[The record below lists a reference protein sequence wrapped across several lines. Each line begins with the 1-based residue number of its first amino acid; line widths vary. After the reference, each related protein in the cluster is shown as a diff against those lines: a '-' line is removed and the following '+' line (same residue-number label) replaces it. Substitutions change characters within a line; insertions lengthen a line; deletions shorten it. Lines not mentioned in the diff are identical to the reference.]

1 MNDRLKVSV
10 GSNFGVEGEA
20 RQNENTTNIA
30 GDVTIDYALSKDGR
44 YTLRA
49 YRKNEYQ
56 VALQGQIVETGLG
69 FVITLD
75 YDKFRDIFRKSRNNR
90 NREGIQNKRNKDK
103 EVVEFK

>member
-1 MNDRLKVSV
+1 M

-20 RQNENTTNIA
+20 RPDENTTNIA
-30 GDVTIDYALSKDGR
+30 GDVTIDYALSRDGR

-90 NREGIQNKRNKDK
+90 NREGVQNKRNKDK